1 MIKFIMNGV
10 VDSME
15 KPRMNADIPK
25 SCGVG
30 CLLPRYSR
38 DGGGGVE

>member
-1 MIKFIMNGV
+1 MNGV

-15 KPRMNADIPK
+15 KPRMNADIPN

-30 CLLPRYSR
+30 CLLQG
-38 DGGGGVE
+38 DGGGGVEK